1 MPLLC
6 IDCET
11 TSHADLKAVGAERVA
26 KDPSTRVVLWA
37 VRHPEWPRAL
47 VFERMPIERILL
59 ELRRTKQVVWDA
71 EDPLELVHWT
81 AYDRLIVQFCEGWG
95 PSEWAI
101 SATAT
106 PGWLG
111 PLSTRWIDLAQVSR
125 TFGAPGALDL
135 AAAFW
140 LGARKDEAGKKLIKR
155 FSKPGKDGQI
165 RSPQD
170 DVVGWEQ
177 FRSYAGQDAD
187 LTWAIYE
194 RIARLEGR
202 HSLADHWP
210 TLAAIERMNRRGLP
224 IDRAA
229 AREALLQID
238 LAETELVARCTRTWG
253 FKPSQTEKVRAALD
267 LPNVQK
273 ETLEAAYDSLTPERR
288 DLADI
293 RLETAGAAR
302 RKLGPMLARST
313 DADPRVRDAFIY
325 HGAWTRRLSS
335 VGVQA
340 QNFVRSP
347 IEPAYFEE
355 LAQAQGAVRPV
366 PHIFQRTRSSI
377 RGFIAAPKGHTFVA
391 ADYSAIELRVG
402 AWLAREY
409 WVLEALEQGRKLYAE
424 VAGDILGLPASEC
437 GKGSGW
443 RYDFGKMVA
452 LACIYQLGPDALLM
466 RCELAGI
473 PMTLAG
479 AQEAVRI
486 YRQRHP
492 AITHSWQECHG
503 IFSDLIDAPAGTRYS
518 ALGGKVWFERH
529 PLHIRVVRPS
539 GFAQYFFGPQFVEG
553 KWPDGKPR
561 LELGFI
567 GKNKE
572 RPGMALQTTH
582 GGTIFQGITQGT
594 AGDLMYFGMAQA
606 EREGF
611 APVMSIHDEV
621 VTEIKDDG
629 RDWVP
634 RLCEILSR
642 KPDWAEGL
650 PVLAE
655 GWQGPRFTK
664 G

>member
-1 MPLLC
+1 MLV

-11 TSHADLKAVGAERVA
+11 RTRAALKAEGSERVA
-26 KDPSTRVVLWA
+26 KDPSTEVVLWA
-37 VRHPEWPRAL
+37 VRAPEWPCAL
-47 VFERMPIERILL
+47 VFEKTPLERILL
-59 ELRRTKQVVWDA
+59 ELRRTKQVVWS
-71 EDPLELVHWT
+71 EEEPLELVHWSP
-81 AYDRLIVQFCEGWG
+81 YDRLMVQHCER
-95 PSEWAI
+95 WAPHHWSI
-101 SATAT
+101 SATAS
-106 PGWLG
+106 PGWVG
-111 PLSTRWIDLAQVSR
+111 PLATRWIDLAAVSR
-125 TFGAPGALDL
+125 TFGAPGQLDAAGLFWVGAQKLPGKAL
-135 AAAFW
+135 
-140 LGARKDEAGKKLIKR
+140 INR
-155 FSKPGKDGQI
+155 FSKPGKKGVFVEPEAEPV
-165 RSPQD
+165 R
-170 DVVGWEQ
+170 WEQ
-177 FRSYAGQDAD
+177 FRTYAGRDAD
-187 LTWAIYE
+187 LTFAIYE

-202 HSLADHWP
+202 HSLAEHWP
-210 TLAAIERMNRRGLP
+210 TMAAVERMNRRGLP
-224 IDRAA
+224 IDRPA
-229 AREALLQID
+229 AREALLQIE
-238 LAETELVARCTRTWG
+238 LAESELVARCEKRWG
-253 FKPSQTEKVRAALD
+253 FKPSQREKVRAALD
-267 LPNVQK
+267 LPNVKK
-273 ETLEAAYDSLTPERR
+273 ETLEAAYDGLSPEKQ

-302 RKLGPMLARST
+302 KKLGPMLNRST
-313 DADPRVRDAFIY
+313 DADPRVRGAFIY
-325 HGAWTRRLSS
+325 HGAWTRRLTST
-335 VGVQA
+335 GVQA

-347 IEPAYFEE
+347 IDPAFFDE

-366 PHIFQRTRSSI
+366 PRIFGRTRDNI
-377 RGFIAAPKGHTFVA
+377 RGFIAAPKGHVFVA

-402 AWLAREY
+402 AWLATEY

-452 LACIYQLGPDALLM
+452 LACIYQLGPDALLA

-479 AQEAVRI
+479 AQEAVKI

-492 AITHSWQECHG
+492 GITRSWQECHG
-503 IFSDLIDAPAGTRYS
+503 IFGDLIDAPAGTRYS
-518 ALGGKVWFERH
+518 ALGGRVWFERH
-529 PLHIRVVRPS
+529 ELHIRVVRPS
-539 GFAQYFFGPQFVEG
+539 GFAQYFFGPQFIEG
-553 KWPDGKPR
+553 KWPNGKPR

-567 GKNKE
+567 GKDRE
-572 RPGMALQTTH
+572 RPGMVLQTTH

-594 AGDLMYFGMAQA
+594 AGDLMFYGMAQA

-611 APVMSIHDEV
+611 PPIMSIHDEV
-621 VTEIKDDG
+621 VTEIADDG